1 MSRSALSLEPPVTE
15 PVVVLELVPLLVPVL
30 VLPVVVLL
38 LSWLP
43 PLVLLEPEW
52 ELEPWLLP
60 PQLAPCEPRAPVSAT
75 TAIPNTATART
86 WRSFTFEPRWNI
98 SVQEGPP

>member
-1 MSRSALSLEPPVTE
+1 MSREPPVTD

-38 LSWLP
+38 SEPPPVVLVP
-43 PLVLLEPEW
+43 PLVLPDPEW
-52 ELEPWLLP
+52 ELEELWPP